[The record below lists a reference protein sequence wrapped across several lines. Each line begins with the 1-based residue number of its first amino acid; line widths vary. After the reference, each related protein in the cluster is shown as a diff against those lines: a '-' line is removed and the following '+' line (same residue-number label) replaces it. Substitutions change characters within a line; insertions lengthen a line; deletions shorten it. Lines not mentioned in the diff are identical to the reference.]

1 MLDDDVTES
10 LLFTYFGTRSPFWQ
24 LSADSDALQLA
35 GVKGIPNLAVAL
47 VPEQAREIRA
57 FTGVTSHAEID
68 IKLFGESQKLSL
80 VGKKNG
86 ANSWSGTASDY
97 MDTPTVAKDLAHGL
111 EFAEQV
117 ISEVNSLVVII
128 DHNSNIL
135 RFNRLCEEVTGLRE
149 KDVIGK
155 NAHAFMRSDE
165 QAASRANISDF
176 FKNSS
181 SYEVER
187 HINTLNGPRTILW
200 RNKFVQS
207 GSGPDERYLVCSG
220 TDVTEER
227 KAQAKLLE
235 LATVDTLTGL
245 PNRHAIYEKITS
257 SLQSGDR
264 FGILFLDLDNFKQVN
279 DHYGHL
285 VGDSLIQA
293 VALNIK
299 ACMREGDSVARLGG
313 DEFLVLVQNA
323 SFALMESVAQRITDR
338 LKNPIS
344 LGLIEVYTGCSI
356 GIALCPEHGDT
367 LDHLIRCAD
376 TAMYVAKDA
385 GKRTYRVFSPDMDN
399 RVSEFVWLDVNLR
412 KALDADDQLV
422 LYYQPKLCLKTGVV
436 RSVEALLRWDSPE
449 RGRIQPLD
457 FISYAEDSGLIVPLG
472 RWVMR
477 TAAKQA
483 AAWKARGLD
492 IRVAVN
498 VSARQLCSSTV
509 VQDFA
514 EALRQAGQT
523 QCLLD
528 LELTESCLVD
538 DEALAHAVIRQFR
551 DLGAQVHLDDFG
563 TGYSSLSQLARLP
576 LDVIKLDRSFISSI
590 NENTTSQALV
600 RSMVA
605 VAQQLKFKVVAEGV
619 ETEEEAEFLKSIDV
633 DDAQGYLYG
642 RPMPAKEFEEWLNN
656 KGKKLRLVA

>member
-1 MLDDDVTES
+1 MLDDSPES
-10 LLFTYFGTRSPFWQ
+10 LLFTYFGTGSPFWQ
-24 LSADSDALQLA
+24 LAADSDALQLC
-35 GVKGIPNLAVAL
+35 GVQGIPNLAVAL
-47 VPEQAREIRA
+47 IPEQAGKIRA

-68 IKLFGESQKLSL
+68 IQLFGEPQRLSL

-86 ANSWSGTASDY
+86 PNSWSGTASDY
-97 MDTPTVAKDLAHGL
+97 MDTPAVAKDLTHGL
-111 EFAEQV
+111 AFAEQV

-165 QAASRANISDF
+165 QVASRANIADF
-176 FKNSS
+176 FKSAS

-187 HINTLNGPRTILW
+187 HINTLNGQRTILW

-245 PNRHAIYEKITS
+245 PNRHAIYEKITK
-257 SLQSGDR
+257 SLREGDR
-264 FGILFLDLDNFKQVN
+264 FGILFLDLDNFKKVN

-293 VALNIK
+293 VALSIK
-299 ACMREGDSVARLGG
+299 GCMREGDSVARLGG
-313 DEFLVLVQNA
+313 DEFLVLVANA
-323 SFALMESVAQRITDR
+323 SFELMESVAQRIIDR
-338 LKNPIS
+338 MAAPIS
-344 LGLIEVYTGCSI
+344 LGLIEVYTSCSI

-367 LDHLIRCAD
+367 LDRLIRCAD
-376 TAMYVAKDA
+376 TAMYVAKDI
-385 GKRTYRVFSPDMDN
+385 GKRTYRVFSSEMDN
-399 RVSEFVWLDVNLR
+399 RVSEYVWLDINLR
-412 KALDADDQLV
+412 KALNAEDQLE

-436 RSVEALLRWDSPE
+436 RSVEALIRWNSPE
-449 RGRIQPLD
+449 RGRVQPLD
-457 FISYAEDSGLIVPLG
+457 FIPYAEDSGLIVPLG

-477 TAAKQA
+477 SAAKQA
-483 AAWKARGLD
+483 AIWKARGLD
-492 IRVAVN
+492 LRIAIN
-498 VSARQLCSSTV
+498 MSARQLSSSTV
-509 VQDFA
+509 VQDFV
-514 EALRQAGQT
+514 EALRQAGQAGC
-523 QCLLD
+523 QLD
-528 LELTESCLVD
+528 IELTESCLIN

-576 LDVIKLDRSFISSI
+576 LDSIKLDRSFISSI

-605 VAQQLKFKVVAEGV
+605 VAQELKFGVIAEGV
-619 ETEEEAEFLKSIDV
+619 ETEAEAEFLKGIDV
-633 DDAQGYLYG
+633 DDAQGYLYS
-642 RPMPAKEFEEWLNN
+642 RPMPAREFEEWLNN

>member
-1 MLDDDVTES
+1 MDDDVTES

-57 FTGVTSHAEID
+57 FSGVTSHAEID

-245 PNRHAIYEKITS
+245 PNRHAIYEKITA

-436 RSVEALLRWDSPE
+436 RSVEALLRWDSPD

-492 IRVAVN
+492 IRVAIN

-590 NENTTSQALV
+590 NENATSQALV

-619 ETEEEAEFLKSIDV
+619 ETEAEAEFLKSIDV